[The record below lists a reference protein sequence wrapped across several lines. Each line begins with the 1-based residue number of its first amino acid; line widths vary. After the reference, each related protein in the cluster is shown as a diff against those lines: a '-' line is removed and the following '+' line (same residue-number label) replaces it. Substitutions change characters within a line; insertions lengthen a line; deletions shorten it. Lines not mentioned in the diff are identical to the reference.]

1 MASQP
6 LIEQRAQVAAIRD
19 GRLGLVPVSR
29 AGCARCASGQ
39 GCGAQLFGRHASSST
54 LLWLPSPLASSLRI
68 GDEVRLT
75 VAAEL
80 LQRSS
85 LGLYAAPLLVM
96 LTTVA
101 IAAALQWPESVQAL
115 AALLSLLLSLLLLR
129 RHLLLHRGVT
139 AALIG
144 VASAACSPEPSA
156 QSAQTDYNGSAPP

>member
-19 GRLGLVPVSR
+19 GRLGLAPVSR

-39 GCGAQLFGRHASSST
+39 GCGAQLFGRQASSST

-75 VAAEL
+75 VAAAL

-85 LGLYAAPLLVM
+85 LRLYAVPLLVM

-101 IAAALQWPESVQAL
+101 IAAALQWPEAVQAVV
-115 AALLSLLLSLLLLR
+115 ALLSLLVSVLLLR
-129 RHLLLHRGVT
+129 RHQLQHRGVT

-144 VASAACSPEPSA
+144 VASADCPEEPSVQLA
-156 QSAQTDYNGSAPP
+156 RSDRNGGAPP